1 MTSPSQQDPSST
13 KEPPAVTKKGRILI
27 VDTDP
32 DITNSFG
39 LALEDSGLFEKVELC
54 NDPMLALSNFR
65 PDTYDIVL
73 LDLKMLEL
81 NGLELYNKIKK
92 IDNKVRV
99 CFIITPPEIG
109 HSAMKEEYPLL
120 DIECLIS
127 KTVAVSDLIK
137 RLETELLR

>member
-1 MTSPSQQDPSST
+1 MTSPSKQNSSPVE
-13 KEPPAVTKKGRILI
+13 KPPAVGKKGRILI
-27 VDTDP
+27 VDDDP
-32 DITNSFG
+32 GIIKSFG
-39 LALEDSGLFEKVELC
+39 LAIEDSGLFEKVELC

-73 LDLKMLEL
+73 LGVKMPDSK
-81 NGLELYNKIKK
+81 GLELYNKIKK

-99 CFIITPPEIG
+99 CYITPQDLD
-109 HSAMKEEYPLL
+109 HSALKEEFPLFE
-120 DIECLIS
+120 IECLIS